1 MGTEIRNLAAQYSGC
16 EFVFTDI
23 AELDITDSQAVRDA
37 VSDNNIDVVINCAAY
52 TAVDAAETDEVRARV
67 LNADA
72 PALLAKAVAE
82 RGGEMVQISIDYVF
96 DGQGHTPYTEQMP
109 TGPQSVYG
117 STKLAGEEA
126 VMAANPKHVIVR
138 TAWLYSPY
146 GHNFVKT
153 MLRLGRERERLNVV
167 YDQIGTP
174 TYAADLAKAVLDIV
188 QRKGKTYGVYHY
200 SNEGVTSWF
209 DFTKAILKLAGIT
222 TCDVQPILTAEYP
235 TPATRPAYSVLSKAK
250 IKDVYG
256 VKVPYWEDSL
266 RQCLKE
272 LGENV

>member
-82 RGGEMVQISIDYVF
+82 RGGERVQISTDYVF